1 MENIAYYN
9 GKISAIEEM
18 SIPLN
23 DRSHYFG
30 DGVYDATIA
39 SQHRVY
45 LAEDHINRFFNS
57 MALVDI
63 HPNFTKQWLGE
74 LLADLALKVDSPE
87 QFVYFQ
93 VSRGTATRKHAYD
106 LQIKPNLTVFI
117 TPSTNP
123 KTILSRRLK
132 VQTEPDIR
140 FELCHIKTL
149 NLLPNV
155 MSTQRA
161 EQKGLDETIYH
172 RQGRVTECAH
182 SNVHIIQDG
191 RLKTAPTDHWILP
204 GIARKHLLLAAEKM
218 GVPCDETAFT
228 LDELFNAEEVII
240 TSSSHFCSQV
250 DEIDGKKVG
259 GRNTKL
265 LQVLQNE
272 TYREFQTLI

>member
-1 MENIAYYN
+1 MKNIAYYN
-9 GKISAIEEM
+9 GKISTIEDM

-39 SQHRVY
+39 SQHRIY
-45 LAEDHINRFFNS
+45 LLEDHINRFFNS
-57 MALVDI
+57 MSLVNIQPD
-63 HPNFTKQWLGE
+63 FSKAWLAE
-74 LLADLALKVDSPE
+74 LLAELALKVDSSE

-93 VSRGTATRKHAYD
+93 VSRGTAIRNHAYD
-106 LQIKPNLTVFI
+106 LNIKPNLTVYI
-117 TPSTNP
+117 TPSTSP
-123 KTILSRRLK
+123 KTILTQSLK

-161 EQKGLDETIYH
+161 QQKGLDETIYH

-182 SNVHIIQDG
+182 SNVHIIQKG

-204 GIARKHLLLAAEKM
+204 GIARKHLLMAAKRL
-218 GVPCDETAFT
+218 GIPCDETAFN

-250 DEIDGKKVG
+250 TEIDGKGVG
-259 GRNTKL
+259 GRNEQL
-265 LQVLQNE
+265 LQALQAA
-272 TYREFQTLI
+272 TYQEFQALI

>member
-9 GKISAIEEM
+9 GKISAIEAM
-18 SIPLN
+18 RIPLN

-45 LAEDHINRFFNS
+45 LIEDHINRFFNS
-57 MALVDI
+57 MALVGIQPD
-63 HPNFTKQWLGE
+63 FSKKWLGE
-74 LLADLALKVDSPE
+74 LLAELALRVDSPE

-93 VSRGTATRKHAYD
+93 VSRGTANRNHAYD

-117 TPSTNP
+117 TPSLSP
-123 KTILSRRLK
+123 KTILSKHLK

-204 GIARKHLLLAAEKM
+204 GIARKHLLIAAEKV
-218 GVPCDETAFT
+218 GIPYDEIAFD

-259 GRNTKL
+259 GRNAEL
-265 LQVLQNE
+265 LKALQNA
-272 TYREFQTLI
+272 TYQEFQALI